1 MSHASGARH
10 VVLRQRSKG
19 KKKPAHARAILAQLA
34 PPSTGAFDYL
44 ILIT

>member
-1 MSHASGARH
+1 MLAARGT
-10 VVLRQRSKG
+10 SCSDSAAKA

-34 PPSTGAFDYL
+34 PPSTGAFDYR